1 MPYTIY
7 VVQGFRG
14 GRKAITQC
22 FQSEEY
28 ARAGATSLG
37 KTFDRVL
44 MWRHTS
50 DMETGVHDGPK
61 VLVNI
66 GTVA

>member
-22 FQSEEY
+22 FQSEES
-28 ARAGATSLG
+28 ARERAASLG
-37 KTFDRVL
+37 QSFDGVV

-50 DMETGVHDGPK
+50 DMETGFHDGPN
-61 VLVNI
+61 VLLNV
-66 GTVA
+66 GSMM